1 MTLALALAAA
11 LVASPQ
17 TVQADVETLGGG
29 SAGFA
34 GQPRLAIDGAPLVGK
49 PFGLRITH
57 APANA
62 IGVIAASATA
72 APIPLPEFGATA
84 HPLPPYFAFAV
95 VSTDGNGVSPPILA
109 LPSMPA
115 AFVGVEF
122 HAQALVSD
130 PGALGQLAFT
140 AARTI
145 RVGDGNGELDFLGPQ
160 IPVGGAATF
169 VLAAD
174 VDANGTADLV
184 TSIAPTA
191 FDDPD
196 TIEVRLGDGAGGF
209 GAPLVFTAA
218 SQVIDIRATDF
229 DRDGNLDI
237 FLSYKNFFGTDA
249 DYSVHLGA
257 GDGTFGAST
266 GVVLGTW
273 STKRFD
279 VVSLG
284 GDNVP
289 DLMALGSQG
298 LQLLEGAGDGTFA
311 LWASPTFAT
320 VPADVCAGDLNGDRV
335 LDLVVAVSAWPTGPR
350 DVLVHRGDGAGGFT
364 HLATYPPLSTS
375 NLGFELADVDGDQK
389 LDLLVCAVV
398 GSGQTYQKTFDVRL
412 GTGFGTFGPAIVQAA
427 DAFIAIV
434 GGSILDFDGDGN
446 LDIFHVSQVVQYVL
460 GNGDGTFAAVH
471 SYPNPYSSARGAAA
485 QLDGDGFMDVV
496 LPHAGS
502 SALSVLRG
510 RAGALLDAPG
520 HNLLTTADD
529 LTVGDLDRDGVD
541 DLVIVTPSP
550 EKSTVQIALGN
561 GAGGFELSFEVTVG
575 FDALAVEVADLDGD
589 GRLDIVVA
597 NHESDSVSVFLG
609 NGDGTASAP
618 VEHAVGDGPW
628 RLAVGDVDGD
638 GVVDVV
644 TSNRNSDD
652 LSVLIG
658 LGDGSFAPV
667 GSIPAG
673 DKPIGIGLTDLD
685 GDGHTDLV
693 HTNEAIDTLS
703 VRLGTGGGA
712 FGPPVTFP
720 TGDSPH
726 VLELIDLDEDGA
738 TDVVVANR
746 YSDDLSVFL
755 GNGDGTLAAPSVH
768 PVGEWPLQ
776 IALTDA
782 DRDGILDLVVANRRG
797 TSPIASSVSLLRG
810 TGAGGL
816 APVEMILAPG
826 SETTG
831 LAALD
836 ADGDALPDLVVVL
849 YSGYSPYFSKGRGVV
864 VLRNRLFE

>member
-1 MTLALALAAA
+1 MPLALATALALLAPTP
-11 LVASPQ
+11 SQ
-17 TVQADVETLGGG
+17 QADVETLGGG

-34 GQPRLAIDGAPLVGK
+34 SQPRLAIDGAPLVGK

-62 IGVIAASATA
+62 IGVIAASATS
-72 APIPLPEFGATA
+72 APVPLPEFGATA

-95 VSTDGNGVSPPILA
+95 VSTDASGTSPSILM

-115 AFVGVEF
+115 SFVGVEF
-122 HAQALVSD
+122 HAQALVAD

-140 AARTI
+140 AARSI
-145 RVGDGNGELDFLGPQ
+145 RVGDGDGEPDFLGPQ
-160 IPVGGAATF
+160 IPVGGPATF

-174 VDANGTADLV
+174 VDANGTSDLV
-184 TSIAPTA
+184 TSIAPA
-191 FDDPD
+191 VFDDPD

-209 GAPLVFTAA
+209 GAPFVFTAA
-218 SQVIDIRATDF
+218 SQVIDIRAVDF

-237 FLSYKNFFGTDA
+237 FLSYKNFFGSDA

-350 DVLVHRGDGAGGFT
+350 DVLVHLGDGTGGFA
-364 HLATYPPLSTS
+364 HVATYPPAPTS
-375 NLGFELADVDGDQK
+375 ILGFELADVDGDQD
-389 LDLLVCAVV
+389 LDLLECGVE
-398 GSGQTYQKTFDVRL
+398 GFGPTSQTTFDVRL
-412 GTGFGTFGPAIVQAA
+412 GMGDGTFGPEIVQAA
-427 DAFIAIV
+427 DSFISIA

-446 LDIFHVSQVVQYVL
+446 LDILHVLSFVQYTL
-460 GNGDGTFAAVH
+460 GNGDGTFGAVQ
-471 SYPNPYSSARGAAA
+471 SYPNYYSSARGAAL
-485 QLDGDGFMDVV
+485 QFDGDGFTDVV
-496 LPHAGS
+496 LANSVS
-502 SALSVLRG
+502 SNLSVLRG
-510 RAGALLDAPG
+510 LAGALLDAPG
-520 HNLLTTADD
+520 YNLSTTAED
-529 LTVGDLDRDGVD
+529 LTVGDFDRDGVD
-541 DLVIVTPSP
+541 DLVVVTPSP
-550 EKSTVQIALGN
+550 EKSKVQIVLGN
-561 GAGGFELSFEVTVG
+561 GAGGFGLSFEGTVG

-597 NHESDSVSVFLG
+597 NNESDSVSVFLG
-609 NGDGTASAP
+609 NGDGTAGAAI
-618 VEHAVGDGPW
+618 EHTVGDGPW

-644 TSNRNSDD
+644 TASRNSDD
-652 LSVLIG
+652 LSVSIG
-658 LGDGSFAPV
+658 LGDGSFAPA

-673 DKPIGIGLTDLD
+673 DKPIGLGLCDLN

-712 FGPPVTFP
+712 FGPPVTLP

-726 VLELIDLDEDGA
+726 VLELIDIDQDGA
-738 TDVVVANR
+738 TDAVVANR

-755 GNGDGTLAAPSVH
+755 GNGDGTFAAPTVH
-768 PVGEWPLQ
+768 PVGEWPFQ
-776 IALTDA
+776 ISLVDA
-782 DRDGILDLVVANRRG
+782 DRDGILDLVVASAVG
-797 TSPIASSVSLLRG
+797 TSAIDSSLSLLRG

-816 APVEMILAPG
+816 APFEEILAG
-826 SETTG
+826 RSRTTG

-836 ADGDALPDLVVVL
+836 ADGDALPDLVVV
-849 YSGYSPYFSKGRGVV
+849 YDSGSGPSFLGRGVV